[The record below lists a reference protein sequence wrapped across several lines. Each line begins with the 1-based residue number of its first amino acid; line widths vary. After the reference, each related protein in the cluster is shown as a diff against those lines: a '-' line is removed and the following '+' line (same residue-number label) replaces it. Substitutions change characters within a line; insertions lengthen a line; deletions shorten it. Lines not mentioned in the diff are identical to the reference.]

1 MTHTAM
7 TSNLNSFGMNRY
19 KYSRYN
25 KENKLYQVE
34 IVDFENETHYFE
46 VESENEAEGN
56 NKASQLFGGD
66 IYMMN
71 IYEY

>member
-1 MTHTAM
+1 M
-7 TSNLNSFGMNRY
+7 F
-19 KYSRYN
+19 
-25 KENKLYQVE
+25 QVE
-34 IVDFENETHYFE
+34 IVDFENETHFFE
-46 VESENEAEGN
+46 VEAENEAEAN

>member
-1 MTHTAM
+1 M
-7 TSNLNSFGMNRY
+7 TSVLNSYGMKRN

-34 IVDFENETHYFE
+34 IVDFENETHFFE
-46 VESENEAEGN
+46 VEAENEAEAN

>member
-7 TSNLNSFGMNRY
+7 TSVLNSYGMKRN

-34 IVDFENETHYFE
+34 IVDFENETHFFE
-46 VESENEAEGN
+46 VEAENEAEAN

>member
-7 TSNLNSFGMNRY
+7 TSVLNSVGMKRN

-34 IVDFENETHYFE
+34 IVDFENETHFFE
-46 VESENEAEGN
+46 VEAENEAEAN

>member
-1 MTHTAM
+1 M
-7 TSNLNSFGMNRY
+7 TSVLNSVGMKRN

-25 KENKLYQVE
+25 RENKYYQVE

-46 VESENEAEGN
+46 VEAENEAEAN

>member
-7 TSNLNSFGMNRY
+7 TSNLNSFGMNSY
-19 KYSRYN
+19 KYSYYA
-25 KENKLYQVE
+25 KENKMFQVE
-34 IVDFENETHYFE
+34 IVDFENETHFFE
-46 VESENEAEGN
+46 VEAENETEAN
-56 NKASQLFGGD
+56 YKASQLFGGD